1 MERQI
6 IRRTKEKPNMTTH
19 KLMPVGDRVLV
30 EPVDEL
36 RADSP
41 IVIPENVK
49 EPSQQGIVRA
59 LGKGKHPWE
68 VKQGDRVLFSKYSGT
83 IIKSEETDY
92 KLIPRD
98 DLLAVIES
106 SE

>member
-1 MERQI
+1 
-6 IRRTKEKPNMTTH
+6 
-19 KLMPVGDRVLV
+19 MPVGDRVLI

-49 EPSQQGIVRA
+49 KPSQQGIVRA

-68 VKQGDRVLFSKYSGT
+68 VKQGDRVLFSKYQGT
-83 IIKSEETDY
+83 VIKSEETDY
-92 KLIPRD
+92 KLLGRD
-98 DLLAVIES
+98 DILAVIEIT
-106 SE
+106 E